1 MSLKEVYNLIPADM
15 LYWSK
20 EENKFVA
27 FNEEELE
34 CIVTGCIRAGFTDEE
49 IYEHVMELTESR
61 IDMLLLD
68 RMMKGEIVMH
78 MDGEKVVYSPVN
90 HDR

>member
-1 MSLKEVYNLIPADM
+1 MSLKEVYCLIPADM

-20 EENKFVA
+20 EQNKFTV
-27 FNEEELE
+27 FNDEELE
-34 CIVTGCIRAGFTDEE
+34 CIITSCIRAGFVDEE
-49 IYEHVMELTESR
+49 IYEHVMGLTESR

-68 RMMKGEIVMH
+68 RMVKGEVVMH